1 MPDNNITKEIAEKL
15 QPNES
20 GELVIPEF
28 YEVICEDAFY
38 DRTDL
43 ISITA
48 NSITQINSTAFG
60 GCINL
65 KNINFPKVTYVA
77 GKAFMDSI
85 LKEVNFPS
93 MTTIDNYAFMYC
105 DRLTHID
112 LPQLKSIPNGYA
124 FSSIPNLEVIKMDNL
139 DDVGIHS
146 TTDGDFLFNGC
157 PKLKKICVGNKEIA
171 EQILEILDPDCIEAK
186 VYVGNSDRPID
197 DDINSCYTG
206 IKYSDQYTD
215 VDGDKANELLN
226 SANFRDG
233 VLTIPENYNG
243 RILNKAFQNIDSLI
257 SINLNNIHTICQEA
271 FMDCNNLTEICGKNN
286 ITKIGDRAF
295 SGCEKLNKIS
305 FPTVTV
311 IEGSAFEGCEN
322 LENVCTQNI
331 NTIEDCAFYICKKL
345 NSIDLS
351 NTTNIKRLAFDVC
364 ESLQTIELPLI
375 TTINEGTFR
384 KCTNLEKISMPK
396 IKSLDSTAFEGCDNL
411 REIITSSIEQCELI
425 FNNLSEALK
434 SKVKNGEC
442 NLFYETEIWN
452 CKDYLEKI
460 KEQDNPA

>member
-15 QPNES
+15 QSNES

-28 YEVICEDAFY
+28 YNVICEDAFY
-38 DRTDL
+38 DRKDL
-43 ISITA
+43 ISVTA
-48 NSITQINSTAFG
+48 NSITQIKSTAFG
-60 GCINL
+60 GCSNL
-65 KNINFPKVTYVA
+65 KNINFPSVTYVA

-85 LKEVNFPS
+85 LGEVNFPS
-93 MTTIDNYAFMYC
+93 MTTIDHFAFMYY
-105 DRLTHID
+105 DQLTRID

-124 FSSIPNLEVIKMDNL
+124 FSSILNLEVIKMDNL
-139 DDVGIHS
+139 NDVGAHG
-146 TTDGDFLFNGC
+146 TDGDFLFYGC
-157 PKLKKICVGNKEIA
+157 PKLKEIRIGNKEIA

-186 VYVGNSDRPID
+186 VYIGNSDRTVD
-197 DDINSCYTG
+197 DDINSSYTG

-215 VDGDKANELLN
+215 VDRDKANELLN

-271 FMDCNNLTEICGKNN
+271 FMDCNNLTEICGKSN

-311 IEGSAFEGCEN
+311 IEGSTFEGCEN

-345 NSIDLS
+345 NNIDLS
-351 NTTNIKRLAFDVC
+351 NATNIKRLAFDVC

-375 TTINEGTFR
+375 TTINEGALR
-384 KCTNLEKISMPK
+384 KCRNLEKISMPK
-396 IKSLDSTAFEGCDNL
+396 IENLDPTAFEDCDNL
-411 REIITSSIEQCELI
+411 REIITTSIEQCELI
-425 FNNLSEALK
+425 FNNLCEPLK
-434 SKVKNGEC
+434 SKVKGGKC
-442 NLFYETEIWN
+442 NLFYETKIWN

-460 KEQDNPA
+460 KEPENPA